1 MIGALAQLRRLYHHV
16 ANGGVVTADDLSQVI
31 VMLERRMQM
40 QQERP

>member
-16 ANGGVVTADDLSQVI
+16 VNGGVVTAADLSQVI
-31 VMLERRMQM
+31 VMLERYMQM